1 MNLENMIMLDQEERI
16 LFIGERVFSFLSSK
30 KSYPLGSA
38 AGKLEV
44 GDLLLYFAKQRKDS
58 VDEIEQIKEKCPFVS
73 EEEGMLMVCCLE
85 RRELLPLVKSIPRD
99 LPKQAVLLD
108 TMYESNEIVVE
119 QKDGILKV
127 SLNAQ
132 SVSFPLV
139 ETESMYIIAKEG
151 KIHAFGSSGAR
162 ENLGLLAILSERKYP
177 AWLKEGA
184 VLGQKA
190 DKVLSDELC
199 KALREC
205 GGEEEKYFT
214 VGAATYIIKKAKKS
228 LQNGACMMIAVQDAE
243 DILQE
248 MSEASAAYKK
258 ILRNVPQGIL
268 PQGNYNAFRLLGDDD
283 KVKEVTRL
291 LQKSSVTNTTILLTG
306 ESGTGKTFIAGE
318 IHKASRRS
326 NGPFIHVNCA
336 AIPYNLMESELFG
349 YAEGAFTGARKGG
362 KSGYFE
368 QAHGGTLFLDEISEM
383 NIHLQTRLLRVLQEK
398 EITRIGGDSVINVDV
413 RIIAASNI
421 KLKTLV
427 NQSAFRKDLYYR
439 LNVLS
444 IQIPTLDERRDDIP
458 ILVEKMKEGL
468 HAGFSLTQD
477 AIELLQNVHFE
488 GNIRELQNLVE
499 RLNYS
504 DRQIIDADELKRY
517 LDQDVFGTDS
527 ASLQDIEI
535 IERFIKENSHQ
546 ADRILPVLSV
556 LQATYRSS
564 RKLGRKT
571 VLLELEKSGIYLSEQ
586 EIRTIFQIL
595 AFYRLIRITR
605 GRGGT
610 CITDLG
616 IKAYYY
622 IMEKG
627 AAQTESPQ

>member
-58 VDEIEQIKEKCPFVS
+58 VDEIEQIKEKCPFKKIVS

-349 YAEGAFTGARKGG
+349 YEEGAFTGAKKGG
-362 KSGYFE
+362 KKGYFE
-368 QAHGGTLFLDEISEM
+368 MAYGGTLFLDEIGE
-383 NIHLQTRLLRVLQEK
+383 IPFQLQGKLLEVLQSKTFFHVGGTRQMTSDVRLIAATNKNLKEMVREK
-398 EITRIGGDSVINVDV
+398 RFREDLFYRINVFPIDIPPLRERRGGLYSIVMDILPDV
-413 RIIAASNI
+413 CN
-421 KLKTLV
+421 
-427 NQSAFRKDLYYR
+427 R
-439 LNVLS
+439 LGIEPLVLS
-444 IQIPTLDERRDDIP
+444 SQAYKK
-458 ILVEKMKEGL
+458 IL
-468 HAGFSLTQD
+468 QD
-477 AIELLQNVHFE
+477 PWP
-488 GNIRELQNLVE
+488 GNIRELENVLE
-499 RLNYS
+499 KAAILS
-504 DRQIIDADELKRY
+504 DGKIILPDDVLLPDAA
-517 LDQDVFGTDS
+517 DS
-527 ASLQDIEI
+527 FMAVPATLQE
-535 IERFIKENSHQ
+535 IKESAERNAIVNALRLYQ
-546 ADRILPVLSV
+546 GDKEKAAEYLAI
-556 LQATYRSS
+556 
-564 RKLGRKT
+564 GRTNIFDKI
-571 VLLELEKSGIYLSEQ
+571 KKYH
-586 EIRTIFQIL
+586 IRT
-595 AFYRLIRITR
+595 
-605 GRGGT
+605 
-610 CITDLG
+610 D
-616 IKAYYY
+616 
-622 IMEKG
+622 EV
-627 AAQTESPQ
+627 ESCF